1 MNRSRGAAAALALS
15 PLVVSIATVQ
25 GDVVWNEALNGD
37 LSSAPATPTPIV
49 LGFGTSSVIGTAG
62 TGDTQDWVTVTVPQG
77 FQIAS
82 LVHAVY
88 ASADPQGFMGV
99 QAGSS
104 FVGNPFAAG
113 SYMGF
118 AHFGFAAVNGAF
130 PATNTVGSDMLALMA
145 NPAVAPGSTGFTT
158 PLGPGTYTFLFQQ
171 LSGSTQYQF
180 DFVLT
185 PAPAGA
191 AVLGLGLA
199 GALRRSRR

>member
-1 MNRSRGAAAALALS
+1 MHRNPGAVAALALVGLTI
-15 PLVVSIATVQ
+15 PATFASA
-25 GDVVWNEALNGD
+25 DVVWNEGVSGD
-37 LSSAPATPTPIV
+37 LSSVPGAPTPLV
-49 LGFGTSSVIGTAG
+49 LALGSNSVVGTAG

-77 FQIAS
+77 FQITS
-82 LVHAVY
+82 LVHAAYV
-88 ASADPQGFMGV
+88 SADPQGFMGV
-99 QAGSS
+99 QAGAS

-171 LSGSTQYQF
+171 LSGTTQYQF
-180 DFVLT
+180 DFVVT
-185 PAPAGA
+185 PAPSAA
-191 AVLGLGLA
+191 AVVGLGLA
-199 GALRRSRR
+199 GVLRRSRR